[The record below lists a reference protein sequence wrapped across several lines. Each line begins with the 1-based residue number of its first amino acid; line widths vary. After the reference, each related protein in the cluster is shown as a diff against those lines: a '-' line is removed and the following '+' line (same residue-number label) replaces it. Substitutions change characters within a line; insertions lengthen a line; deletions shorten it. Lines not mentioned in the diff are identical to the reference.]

1 MPEYDAGVP
10 RWVHFFELNHLFH
23 SHFFFSILR
32 IFVLLQSSIKFFCFS
47 SQIFQI
53 SPIIGMKLFWKK
65 YPTFR
70 CFIPEC
76 EFLDTK
82 SYEPPWL
89 PDAVPY
95 SNGKPSN
102 CYRYASVSNEIQLS
116 CPVSNF
122 NHSNIIQCN
131 HHIYKTS
138 EVSILNEVSTFLL

>member
-1 MPEYDAGVP
+1 MHEHIF
-10 RWVHFFELNHLFH
+10 WTNSFISF
-23 SHFFFSILR
+23 SFFFSNVR
-32 IFVLLQSSIKFFCFS
+32 IIFIQNSINFFCFS
-47 SQIFQI
+47 SQIFQN

-89 PDAVPY
+89 PNAVPF

-116 CPVSNF
+116 CPASNF
-122 NHSNIIQCN
+122 NRSNIIRCN
-131 HHIYKTS
+131 QHIYKTS
-138 EVSILNEVSTFLL
+138 EISILNEVSSFFIQEFCFNFI